1 MQGRFHYYEGYSLH
15 QVTFPVRVL
24 GILGV
29 RRLIVTNAAGGI
41 NPHFVAGDL
50 MLIRDHINL
59 MGANPLR
66 GPHHEIFGVR
76 FPDMTEAYNRD
87 DSAIFESVAQTL
99 GIALKQGV
107 YVGLSGPSYETPAE
121 IRMLHRLGADA
132 VGMSTVPEVIV
143 ANQMG
148 MRVSGVS
155 CITNMA
161 AGISPVKLTH
171 QEVMDTAERVR
182 QDFIA
187 LLDGVVQQFSAKT
200 PHVSE
205 QSPPESSHKHD
216 SLIQAASEARLR
228 AYAPYSNF
236 SVGAAVLTS
245 TGKVFSGCNIEN
257 STYGATRC
265 AEQVALCQAYAH
277 GERDIT
283 AIAVVTDTSPPSPPC
298 GICRQVI
305 CELAG
310 KAEIVLANL
319 SGETKCFRIDDLL
332 PEAFHQGF
340 LS

>member
-1 MQGRFHYYEGYSLH
+1 M
-15 QVTFPVRVL
+15 
-24 GILGV
+24 
-29 RRLIVTNAAGGI
+29 
-41 NPHFVAGDL
+41 
-50 MLIRDHINL
+50 
-59 MGANPLR
+59 
-66 GPHHEIFGVR
+66 
-76 FPDMTEAYNRD
+76 
-87 DSAIFESVAQTL
+87 
-99 GIALKQGV
+99 K
-107 YVGLSGPSYETPAE
+107 
-121 IRMLHRLGADA
+121 
-132 VGMSTVPEVIV
+132 
-143 ANQMG
+143 
-148 MRVSGVS
+148 S
-155 CITNMA
+155 C
-161 AGISPVKLTH
+161 
-171 QEVMDTAERVR
+171 
-182 QDFIA
+182 A